1 MSALLP
7 PVSFQIIS
15 GNGEAIPVESSAIE
29 EISNNQAVYRIV
41 AVFGRQNGGKT
52 TLINHLTGSTMPV
65 MRAGVRQATTHG
77 VHAVILNQW
86 QLLILDFE
94 GTDSSQQADPK
105 LTGTML
111 GLLAMVTCDL
121 VVINV
126 NDSELALDQ
135 GSGFPLL
142 QAIIKAKFNYARISK
157 SRHQRTGILFAIRD
171 YDPEADMAGEDSTLT
186 WLQSRCKEEWAK
198 VQELDYDESFSFD
211 EHFTVDIHKFPHARL
226 QRQPFIESVEELR
239 NRLVKPTDSLLTPS
253 CSRGIP
259 LVELPSYFKSIWEG
273 IKKQADCEVALAQQ
287 GLSQGQCQK
296 IYDDMACQLHSLFL
310 ECRSSLPPLFE
321 GPAQTRTQVLEI
333 EHKIQDEYDCRTAS
347 YSVQDA
353 LQYATRLKADF
364 GSLRD
369 DLYKRQLDQLK
380 TDLLQDATRQYDN
393 KRKESAAEFGNF
405 LSGIKGSCIKRFESV
420 TLDLGA
426 TTIPGISEIRKC
438 LEQDLI
444 KFVMTGKSRFMKHIL
459 GHLQTTSSIKIK
471 EIVRL
476 AFVNIVAPFWL
487 PLLGN
492 IQAACLAQVEQLK
505 ECADYLSL
513 DSAECDTYQSLL
525 HSHQV
530 RAFKIA
536 YSSHTTEGE
545 LVRMML
551 DKANRVMGKDLL
563 NNEQENI
570 SSAFDLGRHTAQNLL
585 SMLSTV
591 EYDAEVSSFYRQLEN
606 SGTEGSDGTTLIQP
620 ASRERVHKEF
630 TMTFKCREEE
640 WIAKLRKK
648 AEREAEVL
656 RKEAE
661 EKRWQAEMLLK
672 GLKFA
677 ADAMVTLA
685 SLPD

>member
-211 EHFTVDIHKFPHARL
+211 EHFTVDIHKFPHA
-226 QRQPFIESVEELR
+226 
-239 NRLVKPTDSLLTPS
+239 
-253 CSRGIP
+253 
-259 LVELPSYFKSIWEG
+259 EG